1 MHLPLFLFLISLA
14 NAAAAIRFTG
24 IRYTSNTRAVRD
36 YLDRLIPASKNAVLH
51 ELMGPAVGSDVNSY
65 PQSFRM
71 FID

>member
-1 MHLPLFLFLISLA
+1 MHLPLFLFVIYLA
-14 NAAAAIRFTG
+14 NAAAAMRYTG
-24 IRYTSNTRAVRD
+24 IRYTRHTRAVRD

-65 PQSFRM
+65 PQSPRM